1 MFQRHKDHAPG
12 PLGPAATGLAPAPCP
27 APALP
32 SAAPSPAARDAAM
45 PARAPAV
52 DQAPAPPKLLIVG
65 AGISL
70 AGEITACDRL
80 MVQGTAQVTL
90 HRTRAIEIAETGRFT
105 GGRAEVEEAVIAGR
119 YEGELTVRGR
129 LLIRATGQVA
139 GTVRY
144 GELEVGR
151 GGRLAGTV
159 AEREGEAQADAAGG
173 QGLSGNVAPLVLP
186 RSASLEAERRQDAS
200 AVVGGPSEGG

>member
-1 MFQRHKDHAPG
+1 M
-12 PLGPAATGLAPAPCP
+12 
-27 APALP
+27 
-32 SAAPSPAARDAAM
+32 RDAAM
-45 PARAPAV
+45 PASGRSAEPAPS
-52 DQAPAPPKLLIVG
+52 PPKLLIVG

-80 MVQGTAQVTL
+80 VVQGTARVTL
-90 HRTRAIEIAETGRFT
+90 HGTRAIEIAETGRFI

-129 LLIRATGQVA
+129 LLIRATGQIA

-144 GELEVGR
+144 GELEVER
-151 GGRLAGTV
+151 GGQLAGTV

-173 QGLSGNVAPLVLP
+173 QGSSGNVAPLALP
-186 RSASLEAERRQDAS
+186 RSASSAAERRQDAG
-200 AVVGGPSEGG
+200 AVKGSGEGG